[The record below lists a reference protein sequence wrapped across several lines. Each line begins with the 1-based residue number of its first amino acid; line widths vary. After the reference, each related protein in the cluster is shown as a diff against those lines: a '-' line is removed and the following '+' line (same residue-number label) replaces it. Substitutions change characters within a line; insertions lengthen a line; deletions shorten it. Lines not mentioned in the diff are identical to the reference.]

1 MKRRITKQ
9 IKVGKVGIGSDY
21 PISVQSMTT
30 TKTRNTDETIQQV
43 YELANNGA
51 DIVRVTCNDIEAAKS
66 LVNISTR
73 SPVPIIADI
82 HFQYK
87 LALAAIEAGVQGLRL
102 NPGNIRNEKH
112 IKAVAKE
119 ALLANVPI
127 RIGVN
132 AGSLDKDISKK
143 YGDST
148 PKALVE
154 SALKELKY
162 LEEVEFHNIKI
173 SVKHSNVPLM
183 IESYRLLSEKV
194 DYPLHLGV
202 TEAGPLPGGLIKSV
216 SGISTLLSEGIG
228 DTIRFSFIN
237 HMFAKWIKSH
247 RDLPMLIN
255 QWANVVRWEM
265 RTRLFLRTSEFLWQ
279 EGHTAHKTQE
289 EATSEALQMLDIYAE
304 FAENA
309 AGVSVVKGIKSANER
324 FAGATTTYSIEAM
337 MKDKK
342 ALQAG
347 TSHELGQNFS
357 KAFEIQYSDENNEL
371 QHPFQTSWGVSTRL
385 IGMIIMAH
393 GDDKG
398 LQLPPKL
405 APTQSVLIPIIPN
418 EDSKSVVLETVNK
431 LHEELRES
439 YRMKIDD
446 RDNISPGF
454 KFNEWE
460 LKGVP
465 LRIEIGPK
473 DIEKNSVVFSRRDG
487 VDGKNSISINEVS
500 QKLKDNLDDI
510 QSNLLETSKNF
521 RKDNTIHVDS
531 KAELIDTLNSTPG
544 FVTCYWDENTSD
556 EIEIKDLTKAT
567 LRCYLL
573 ENEGSAK
580 AVNNESVEGKKAIF
594 SKAY

>member
-1 MKRRITKQ
+1 MVEKITPMSEDFNEWYTDIIQQAQLADYSPVKGTMVIRPYGYSLWEGVQ
-9 IKVGKVGIGSDY
+9 AYLDKKFKETGHENAYFPLFIPNSFIQKEAEHVEGFSPELATVTHAGGKELEEPLVVRPTS
-21 PISVQSMTT
+21 
-30 TKTRNTDETIQQV
+30 ETI
-43 YELANNGA
+43 
-51 DIVRVTCNDIEAAKS
+51 
-66 LVNISTR
+66 
-73 SPVPIIADI
+73 
-82 HFQYK
+82 
-87 LALAAIEAGVQGLRL
+87 
-102 NPGNIRNEKH
+102 
-112 IKAVAKE
+112 
-119 ALLANVPI
+119 
-127 RIGVN
+127 
-132 AGSLDKDISKK
+132 
-143 YGDST
+143 
-148 PKALVE
+148 
-154 SALKELKY
+154 
-162 LEEVEFHNIKI
+162 
-173 SVKHSNVPLM
+173 
-183 IESYRLLSEKV
+183 
-194 DYPLHLGV
+194 
-202 TEAGPLPGGLIKSV
+202 
-216 SGISTLLSEGIG
+216 
-228 DTIRFSFIN
+228 IN

-398 LQLPPKL
+398 LQLPPKI

-465 LRIEIGPK
+465 LRIELGPK

-580 AVNNESVEGKKAIF
+580 AVNNESVEGKKVIF

>member
-1 MKRRITKQ
+1 MVEKITPMSEDFNEWYTDIIQQAQLADYSPVKGTMVIRPYGYSLWEGVQ
-9 IKVGKVGIGSDY
+9 AYLDKKFKETGHENAYFPLFIPNSFIQKEAEHVEGFSPELATVTHAGGKELEEPLVVRPTS
-21 PISVQSMTT
+21 
-30 TKTRNTDETIQQV
+30 ETI
-43 YELANNGA
+43 
-51 DIVRVTCNDIEAAKS
+51 
-66 LVNISTR
+66 
-73 SPVPIIADI
+73 
-82 HFQYK
+82 
-87 LALAAIEAGVQGLRL
+87 
-102 NPGNIRNEKH
+102 
-112 IKAVAKE
+112 
-119 ALLANVPI
+119 
-127 RIGVN
+127 
-132 AGSLDKDISKK
+132 
-143 YGDST
+143 
-148 PKALVE
+148 
-154 SALKELKY
+154 
-162 LEEVEFHNIKI
+162 
-173 SVKHSNVPLM
+173 
-183 IESYRLLSEKV
+183 
-194 DYPLHLGV
+194 
-202 TEAGPLPGGLIKSV
+202 
-216 SGISTLLSEGIG
+216 
-228 DTIRFSFIN
+228 IN

-247 RDLPMLIN
+247 RDLPMLVN

-487 VDGKNSISINEVS
+487 VDGKNAISINEVS

>member
-1 MKRRITKQ
+1 MVEKITPMSEDFNEWYTDIIQQAQLADYSPVKGTMVIRPYGYSLWEGVQ
-9 IKVGKVGIGSDY
+9 AYLDKKFKETGHENAYFPLFIPNSFIQKEAEHVEGFSPELATVTHAGGKELEEPLVVRPTS
-21 PISVQSMTT
+21 
-30 TKTRNTDETIQQV
+30 ETI
-43 YELANNGA
+43 
-51 DIVRVTCNDIEAAKS
+51 
-66 LVNISTR
+66 
-73 SPVPIIADI
+73 
-82 HFQYK
+82 
-87 LALAAIEAGVQGLRL
+87 
-102 NPGNIRNEKH
+102 
-112 IKAVAKE
+112 
-119 ALLANVPI
+119 
-127 RIGVN
+127 
-132 AGSLDKDISKK
+132 
-143 YGDST
+143 
-148 PKALVE
+148 
-154 SALKELKY
+154 
-162 LEEVEFHNIKI
+162 
-173 SVKHSNVPLM
+173 
-183 IESYRLLSEKV
+183 
-194 DYPLHLGV
+194 
-202 TEAGPLPGGLIKSV
+202 
-216 SGISTLLSEGIG
+216 
-228 DTIRFSFIN
+228 IN

-247 RDLPMLIN
+247 RDLPMLVN

-439 YRMKIDD
+439 YRIKIDD

-487 VDGKNSISINEVS
+487 VDGKNSVSINEVS

-573 ENEGSAK
+573 ENGGSAK

>member
-1 MKRRITKQ
+1 MVEKITPMSEDFNEWYTDIIQQAQLADYSPVKGTMVIRPYGYSLWEGVQ
-9 IKVGKVGIGSDY
+9 AYLDKKFKETGHENAYFPLFIPNSFIKKEAEHVEGFSPELATVTHAGGKELEEPLVVRPTS
-21 PISVQSMTT
+21 
-30 TKTRNTDETIQQV
+30 ETI
-43 YELANNGA
+43 
-51 DIVRVTCNDIEAAKS
+51 
-66 LVNISTR
+66 
-73 SPVPIIADI
+73 
-82 HFQYK
+82 
-87 LALAAIEAGVQGLRL
+87 
-102 NPGNIRNEKH
+102 
-112 IKAVAKE
+112 
-119 ALLANVPI
+119 
-127 RIGVN
+127 
-132 AGSLDKDISKK
+132 
-143 YGDST
+143 
-148 PKALVE
+148 
-154 SALKELKY
+154 
-162 LEEVEFHNIKI
+162 
-173 SVKHSNVPLM
+173 
-183 IESYRLLSEKV
+183 
-194 DYPLHLGV
+194 
-202 TEAGPLPGGLIKSV
+202 
-216 SGISTLLSEGIG
+216 
-228 DTIRFSFIN
+228 IN
-237 HMFAKWIKSH
+237 HMFARWIKSH

-309 AGVSVVKGIKSANER
+309 AAVSVVKGIKSANER

-337 MKDKK
+337 MKDMK

-398 LQLPPKL
+398 LQLPPNL

-418 EDSKSVVLETVNK
+418 EDSKSVVLETVNN
-431 LHEELRES
+431 LHEELRKD
-439 YRMKIDD
+439 YRIKIDD

-473 DIEKNSVVFSRRDG
+473 DIENNSVVFSRRDG
-487 VDGKNSISINEVS
+487 VNGKSSISIDDVS
-500 QKLKDNLDDI
+500 QKLKENLDDI

-521 RKDNTIHVDS
+521 RKENTIHVDS

-573 ENEGSAK
+573 DNEDSAK
-580 AVNNESVEGKKAIF
+580 SVNNESVEGKKAVF

>member
-1 MKRRITKQ
+1 MVEKITPMSEDFNEWYTDIIQQAQLADYSPVKGTMVIRPYGYSLWEGVQ
-9 IKVGKVGIGSDY
+9 AYLDKKFKETGHENAYFPLFIPNSFIQKEAEHVEGFSPELATVTHAGGKELEEPLVVRPTS
-21 PISVQSMTT
+21 
-30 TKTRNTDETIQQV
+30 ETI
-43 YELANNGA
+43 
-51 DIVRVTCNDIEAAKS
+51 
-66 LVNISTR
+66 
-73 SPVPIIADI
+73 
-82 HFQYK
+82 
-87 LALAAIEAGVQGLRL
+87 
-102 NPGNIRNEKH
+102 
-112 IKAVAKE
+112 
-119 ALLANVPI
+119 
-127 RIGVN
+127 
-132 AGSLDKDISKK
+132 
-143 YGDST
+143 
-148 PKALVE
+148 
-154 SALKELKY
+154 
-162 LEEVEFHNIKI
+162 
-173 SVKHSNVPLM
+173 
-183 IESYRLLSEKV
+183 
-194 DYPLHLGV
+194 
-202 TEAGPLPGGLIKSV
+202 
-216 SGISTLLSEGIG
+216 
-228 DTIRFSFIN
+228 IN

-439 YRMKIDD
+439 YRIKTDY

-487 VDGKNSISINEVS
+487 VDGKNSVSINEVS

-573 ENEGSAK
+573 DNEGSAK